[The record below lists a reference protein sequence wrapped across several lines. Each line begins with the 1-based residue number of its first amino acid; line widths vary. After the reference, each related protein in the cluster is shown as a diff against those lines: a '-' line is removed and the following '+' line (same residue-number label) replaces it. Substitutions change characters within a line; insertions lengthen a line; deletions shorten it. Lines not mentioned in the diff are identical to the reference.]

1 MVGSLPVF
9 PSAAVILAFSM
20 THHTIHLLPAS
31 WLQDQLGFFGL
42 QPVGVLCFLGICFGL
57 EGGFCLGDGFLLWLT
72 ERCFLCLGISA
83 AEHALR
89 QENCQGQEGN
99 DVLRSLPGLDAAAL
113 LLRVV
118 AVAFQDGCYYIQ
130 NFQTNNDAIREA
142 RVIAVGSRLIQKS
155 LLR

>member
-1 MVGSLPVF
+1 M
-9 PSAAVILAFSM
+9 
-20 THHTIHLLPAS
+20 
-31 WLQDQLGFFGL
+31 
-42 QPVGVLCFLGICFGL
+42 

-118 AVAFQDGCYYIQ
+118 AVAIEELGYRSHSVQ
-130 NFQTNNDAIREA
+130 ASSEA
-142 RVIAVGSRLIQKS
+142 RVMAVGSRLIQKS

>member
-9 PSAAVILAFSM
+9 PSAAVLLLPSM
-20 THHTIHLLPAS
+20 THHTIHLLSAS

-57 EGGFCLGDGFLLWLT
+57 EGCFRLGAVFLLWLT
-72 ERCFLCLGISA
+72 ERCFLFQSLGIRA

-89 QENCQGQEGN
+89 QENCQGQEGAY
-99 DVLRSLPGLDAAAL
+99 VLGGLPGFHAAAL

-118 AVAFQDGCYYIQ
+118 AVALEELGYRCHSVQAS
-130 NFQTNNDAIREA
+130 NEA
-142 RVIAVGSRLIQKS
+142 RVMAVGSRLIQKS